1 MGKNRARARSELL
14 RATPTSHGAQLSMA
28 ATALRAYL
36 DWHLVTP
43 IRCCEALAP
52 VFIFSTLSPSSART
66 FTHEAQYLPDSR
78 GTIAEREDAICNL
91 PWTQTEPEKALAKC
105 RRSQRALCAKKPQ
118 PTHHAVT
125 DDEDGPWED
134 ADESG
139 ARLYSHRV
147 GIFLKHGKA
156 THPRETIL
164 DYVQRAPWRH
174 AVDMYTR
181 TSATRCWLPT
191 KNLPRALTV
200 CHTAYLGVHKEL
212 LSHYFMHHAGNSS
225 TDVVSRP
232 TSLPAE
238 PS

>member
-1 MGKNRARARSELL
+1 
-14 RATPTSHGAQLSMA
+14 MA
-28 ATALRAYL
+28 ATALRAYFN
-36 DWHLVTP
+36 WHLVTP

-52 VFIFSTLSPSSART
+52 VVIFSTLSPSSART

-78 GTIAEREDAICNL
+78 GTIAEREDAICTL
-91 PWTQTEPEKALAKC
+91 PWMQTEPEKALAKC
-105 RRSQRALCAKKPQ
+105 RRSQRALCAQKPQ

-125 DDEDGPWED
+125 DDEDRSWED

-156 THPRETIL
+156 TIL
-164 DYVQRAPWRH
+164 ARPFSITCKEPPGGIQWTLYKDKC
-174 AVDMYTR
+174 
-181 TSATRCWLPT
+181 ATRCWLPT

-200 CHTAYLGVHKEL
+200 CHTAYLGVHKGL
-212 LSHYFMHHAGNSS
+212 LPQYFMHHAGNSS

-238 PS
+238 RS